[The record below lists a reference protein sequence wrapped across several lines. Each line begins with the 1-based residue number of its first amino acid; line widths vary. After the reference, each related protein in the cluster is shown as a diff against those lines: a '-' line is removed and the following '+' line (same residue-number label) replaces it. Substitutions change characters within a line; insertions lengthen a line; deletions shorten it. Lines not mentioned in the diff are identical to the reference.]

1 MNITPT
7 ERDCILRTDFLSFAK
22 GAFAVLEPDKTLEE
36 CWHHEAI
43 ARVLV
48 ELEGKKTRRFI
59 NGPPRSLKSFLVS
72 VAWVAFKLGRDPRHK
87 FICASYSNDLSGHLG
102 AQCRRL
108 MESKWYCRL
117 FPSRLSKI
125 TNDELVTT
133 NGGFRVATSIG
144 ATLTGLGGDT
154 LIVDDPLNA
163 AEVYSEA
170 SRKNVN
176 AWFSTMLMS
185 PQ

>member
-72 VAWVAFKLGRDPRHK
+72 VAWVAFKLGRDPTHK
-87 FICASYSNDLSGHLG
+87 LICAKLLKTT
-102 AQCRRL
+102 CRVISAR
-108 MESKWYCRL
+108 M
-117 FPSRLSKI
+117 PQ
-125 TNDELVTT
+125 
-133 NGGFRVATSIG
+133 
-144 ATLTGLGGDT
+144 
-154 LIVDDPLNA
+154 
-163 AEVYSEA
+163 
-170 SRKNVN
+170 VN
-176 AWFSTMLMS
+176 AIKMVLPALSEPAF
-185 PQ
+185 